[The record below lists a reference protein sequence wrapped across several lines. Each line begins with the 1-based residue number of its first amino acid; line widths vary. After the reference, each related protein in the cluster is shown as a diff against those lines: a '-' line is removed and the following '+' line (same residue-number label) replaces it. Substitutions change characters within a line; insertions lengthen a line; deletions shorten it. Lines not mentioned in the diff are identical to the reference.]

1 MHINTAVF
9 ETLRESLAPDRLAQ
23 VLERTLRVP
32 EAWELLQEPGYLERI
47 SEKDLEWSLTPANLA
62 EFVLGHP
69 DRSPFSDQLSS
80 DDEARLDELWQ
91 TLLEDSSENFDF
103 RDIALLA
110 LGITQACETEMGVVD
125 FIESARRLPWRW
137 RSPLATAWPH
147 IGSRKELL
155 TILLSDERAD
165 SIALAVHTLLAC
177 MRIEEAAALLFDV
190 APLTANR
197 TLRVIRIMGEY
208 KLAEALARIM
218 IESPGAKNAAA
229 SPAFDE
235 DLSEALLDL
244 STGDLENARQHVND
258 AWERASQVSAE
269 IADQVAEIAR
279 FDQDAVLEVEAR
291 QQALRSQPTPKRRA
305 WLARALMDLDREEEA
320 LACLQMSSD
329 HLEERIAKGLAFT
342 SLGERRKAEEHLLYA
357 AKVYPKVSAIDPR
370 WAGWLVDGLKSIGN
384 MSGAVTITKSQV
396 DRTPTSIALR
406 ETLAELYEESG
417 DHSGSAAQ
425 SNIVLLIDPKHRP
438 ARENLARNL
447 QHSGKAYEALPHWK
461 TLAEEN
467 SDHLIDLANCALA
480 AEQFA
485 TAEDSAR
492 SILKSDPDSVDGHVL
507 LGRAKL
513 AFQEFEEAKEYLE
526 KAVQLGPKSPVAWI
540 ALADCQEAS
549 GDTEAAGKTLYSAA
563 QSSPDNGQLQI
574 AIAKW
579 LYGQGRLNEAMEAAK
594 KAVALDPTQV
604 DWQLDYGN
612 ILLELGHYE
621 LASPILREA
630 SDRQPENWQIRLA
643 LAKLYEGKGE
653 FQTAAQ
659 FVQEPPPSASPSEHI
674 LTGKVLT
681 LAAKSFDVALAE
693 SGLKHLNIAREA
705 GEGDSAIEF
714 WMAQAS
720 EILGEKNEAFDRYQ
734 NFLQIN
740 HHQEHAL
747 SLDAVLGAARTAVLT
762 DRTPLALSVLESAR
776 QKYPTSSEL
785 LLQLSRT
792 YQTSNLPDQALRMA
806 QQAVEL
812 EPDSQASLRVLSQ
825 IAEESGNW
833 DVALETAERLTEIK
847 PDDAKTWIE
856 LSQVAQ
862 KADALPIARRSLAKA
877 LWLGRRSPDILQDA
891 ASFFHQTD
899 RLPSAT
905 RVLRQAANLQPDE
918 PELIQRFAKLAEELG
933 DLETAQQAWRR
944 CIELQP
950 DNVYALSRGAN
961 VLLDLQRKV
970 AAIGLLQRAAN
981 IEPNNGKL
989 QKTLAYAYLSNGEI
1003 QQGLN
1008 HFTLAYEANPS
1019 DAEIVSETG
1028 QAFLRHGTPEEAF
1041 RILQQSV
1048 RLQPRQPERLVDL
1061 SECLI
1066 KLDRVDDAVQA
1077 LHRAKALGDFSL
1089 RARALTA
1096 VTSLEL
1102 DDLPTA
1108 HSALEEGRAIKP
1120 ETREDAITFSNAAL
1134 RLGEWQSASEALEA
1148 WQEEDDDPIVLAER
1162 IRLRLRLINARWLYA
1177 EAAGAL
1183 NHAPPS
1189 HYASKETLEE
1199 IETLIDRVEEY
1210 GLAKPIM
1217 ETLRT
1222 WATYTS
1228 IQYIDNH
1235 NCNEDVEQSNL
1246 PIELAQAYVIACL
1259 QANCPDC
1266 ALNSLS
1272 KSLTSSKPESWS
1284 ALLLGLIHTQQGDY
1298 SQAIQAYEAAGR
1310 NPAVRPL
1317 ANFLCAHAYWA
1328 EDKTP
1333 DAIAKFND
1341 ALSAWHDEPVWQF
1354 QLASLYLKDNAVDV
1368 AIPHLQRAVEL
1379 SPKEGDYLLALGRA
1393 LNQTG
1398 LLSEAEDV
1406 YKRALDVLPTHAEAW
1421 KEAGQ
1426 IALALGHLASA
1437 KAWLER
1443 AFTLSPSDAQCLVGA
1458 AQAAIRL
1465 GQDKEAMDHIR
1476 TASRLAPDDIQVLIG
1491 MGEVLAMQ
1499 GKYEKALRAYDK
1511 ALRKTKDQPAVQ
1523 LARCRLLNKIG
1534 RAEQA
1539 VGILKTLVE
1548 EKPEEDGFWAVL
1560 AESFEAEDNVEAAVE
1575 AAERAVQLAPRDPA
1589 YRLTLGRLCRVMGQ
1603 LDRGL
1608 DELSQAQA
1616 LAPTNPGVLLEL
1628 GRIYEERREHGK
1640 ALNTYQNVLNI
1651 EPENVQAHFRA
1662 GLMFK
1667 QQKEY
1672 SRAAQMFERSVSLDP
1687 KNSDAF
1693 HQLAAVRALEL
1704 VHGGIEG
1711 TVVSA

>member
-23 VLERTLRVP
+23 GLERTLRVP
-32 EAWELLQEPGYLERI
+32 EAWKLLQDPDFLNRI
-47 SEKDLEWSLTPANLA
+47 PEDDLEWSLTPANLA
-62 EFVLGHP
+62 EVALDPP
-69 DRSPFSDQLSS
+69 DRTSFSDPLSP
-80 DDEARLDELWQ
+80 DDEVRLDEL
-91 TLLEDSSENFDF
+91 LRAVLDDSSLDLDF
-103 RDIALLA
+103 QDITLLA
-110 LGITQACETEMGVVD
+110 LGITQACETEMGVMD
-125 FIESARRLPWRW
+125 FIESVRRLPWRW

-147 IGSRKELL
+147 IGLRRELL
-155 TILLSDERAD
+155 ANLLSEDSAD

-177 MRIEEAAALLFDV
+177 MQVDEAAALLIDV
-190 APLTANR
+190 APFKANR
-197 TLRVIRIMGEY
+197 TLQVVRGIGEHA
-208 KLAEALARIM
+208 LAEALALIM
-218 IESPGAKNAAA
+218 IESPRDKKAAGN
-229 SPAFDE
+229 PAFDD
-235 DLSEALLDL
+235 DLSEALLEL
-244 STGDLENARQHVND
+244 STGELENARQHVND

-279 FDQDAVLEVEAR
+279 LDQDAVLEVEAR

-305 WLARALMDLDREEEA
+305 WLSRAYMDLDRNEDA
-320 LACLQMSSD
+320 LSCLQRSSD
-329 HLEERIAKGLAFT
+329 HLEERIAKGLAFDR
-342 SLGERRKAEEHLLYA
+342 LGERRKAEEHLLYA
-357 AKVYPKVSAIDPR
+357 AKIYTKVSAIDPR
-370 WAGWLVDGLKSIGN
+370 WAGWLIDGLESVGN
-384 MSGAVTITKSQV
+384 LSGAAAIAKSQV
-396 DRTPTSIALR
+396 DRSPTDIPLR
-406 ETLAELYEESG
+406 EALADLYADAG
-417 DHSGSAAQ
+417 DHNGSAAQ
-425 SNIVLLIDPKHRP
+425 SYIVLLIDSENRP
-438 ARENLARNL
+438 SRENLARNL
-447 QHSGKAYEALPHWK
+447 QHVGNALEALPHWN
-461 TLAEEN
+461 TLAE
-467 SDHLIDLANCALA
+467 DDPDYLIDLANCALSA
-480 AEQFA
+480 QQF
-485 TAEDSAR
+485 TMAEDTSR
-492 SILKSDPDSVDGHVL
+492 IILKSDPDSVDGHVL

-526 KAVQLGPKSPVAWI
+526 KAVQLGPQSPLAWI

-563 QSSPDNGQLQI
+563 QSSPDNGQLQF

-594 KAVALDPTQV
+594 KAVALDPTNV
-604 DWQLDYGN
+604 DWQLEYGN
-612 ILLELGHYE
+612 ILLELGHYG

-630 SDRQPENWQIRLA
+630 LNRQPENWQIRLA

-659 FVQEPPPSASPSEHI
+659 FVFEPPPSASPNEHI

-681 LAAKSFDVALAE
+681 LAAKSSDAALAE
-693 SGLKHLNIAREA
+693 TGLKHLTIAREA
-705 GEGDSAIEF
+705 GEDDTAIEF

-720 EILGEKNEAFDRYQ
+720 EILGEENEAFDRYQ

-747 SLDAVLGAARTAVLT
+747 SLNAALGAARTAVST
-762 DRTPLALSVLESAR
+762 DRIPLALSILESVR
-776 QKYPTSSEL
+776 QRYPTSSEL
-785 LLQLSRT
+785 LGQLSRT
-792 YQTSNLPDQALRMA
+792 YQKSNLPDQALRIA

-812 EPDSQASLRVLSQ
+812 EPESQDSLRVLSQ
-825 IAEESGNW
+825 VAEESGNLNI
-833 DVALETAERLTEIK
+833 ALEAAERLTEIR

-856 LSQVAQ
+856 LAQVAQ
-862 KADALPIARRSLAKA
+862 KADDKPIARRSVAKA

-899 RLPSAT
+899 HLPSAS
-905 RVLRQAANLQPDE
+905 RMLRQAANIQPDE
-918 PELIQRFAKLAEELG
+918 PELIERLAKLAEKLG
-933 DLETAQQAWRR
+933 DLETAQRSWQR

-950 DNVYALSRGAN
+950 DNVFALSRGAN
-961 VLLDLQRKV
+961 VLLNLQRKV
-970 AAIGLLQRAAN
+970 AAIGLLQRAVK
-981 IEPNNGKL
+981 IEPKNGKL
-989 QKTLAYAYLSNGEI
+989 HKTLADAYFSNGEI

-1008 HFTLAYEANPS
+1008 HFSLAYETNPS
-1019 DAEIVSETG
+1019 DIEIVSETG

-1048 RLQPRQPERLVDL
+1048 RLQPREPARLIDL

-1077 LHRAKALGDFSL
+1077 LHRAKALGDTSL
-1089 RARALTA
+1089 RALALTA
-1096 VTSLEL
+1096 MTSLDQ
-1102 DDLPTA
+1102 DDLLTA
-1108 HSALEEGRAIKP
+1108 HSALQQGREIKP
-1120 ETREDAITFSNAAL
+1120 ASREDAIAFSNAAL
-1134 RLGEWQSASEALEA
+1134 RLGEWQLATETLNTWNEAE
-1148 WQEEDDDPIVLAER
+1148 DDPIVLAEQ

-1177 EAAGAL
+1177 EAGGAL

-1189 HYASKETLEE
+1189 HYASKDTLEE
-1199 IETLIDRVEEY
+1199 IEKLIDRVEEI
-1210 GLAKPIM
+1210 GLAKSVV

-1222 WATYTS
+1222 WATVS
-1228 IQYIDNH
+1228 SSRYIDNH
-1235 NCNEDVEQSNL
+1235 NCEPEEVQSDLQVEL
-1246 PIELAQAYVIACL
+1246 VQAYGIACL

-1266 ALNSLS
+1266 ALDSLS
-1272 KSLTSSKPESWS
+1272 KSMASSNPESWS
-1284 ALLLGLIHTQQGDY
+1284 ALLLGLSYIQQGDY

-1317 ANFLCAHAYWA
+1317 ANFLCAHALSA
-1328 EDKTP
+1328 ADETP

-1341 ALSAWHDEPVWQF
+1341 ALSAWPNEPVWQF
-1354 QLASLYLKDNAVDV
+1354 QLASLYLNDKAVDV
-1368 AIPHLQRAVEL
+1368 AIPHLQRSVEL
-1379 SPKEGDYLLALGRA
+1379 SPNDGDYLLALGRA
-1393 LNQTG
+1393 LNQSG

-1406 YKRALDVLPTHAEAW
+1406 YKRALDILPTHADAW

-1426 IALALGHLASA
+1426 IALTMGHLASA

-1443 AFTLSPSDAQCLVGA
+1443 AYTLSPSDALCLVGA

-1476 TASRLAPDDIQVLIG
+1476 TASRLAPNDVQVLIG
-1491 MGEVLAMQ
+1491 MGEVLAIQ

-1511 ALRKTKDQPAVQ
+1511 ALRKTEDQPAVQ

-1539 VGILKTLVE
+1539 IGILKTLVE

-1560 AESFEAEDNVEAAVE
+1560 AESFEAEENLAAAVE
-1575 AAERAVQLAPRDPA
+1575 AAERAVQLAPRDPS
-1589 YRLTLGRLCRVMGQ
+1589 YRLILGRLCRVMGQ

-1616 LAPTNPGVLLEL
+1616 FAPTNPGVLLEL
-1628 GRIYEERREHGK
+1628 GRIYEERREYDR
-1640 ALNTYQNVLNI
+1640 ALKTYQSVLNI

-1667 QQKEY
+1667 HQKDY
-1672 SRAAQMFERSVSLDP
+1672 SRAAQMFELSVSLDP
-1687 KNSDAF
+1687 KDSNAF